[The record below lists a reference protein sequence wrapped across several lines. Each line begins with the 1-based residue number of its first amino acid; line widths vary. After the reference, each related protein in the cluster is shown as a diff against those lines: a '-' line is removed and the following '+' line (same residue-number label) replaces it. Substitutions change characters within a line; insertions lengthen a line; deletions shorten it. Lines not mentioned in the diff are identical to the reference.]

1 MISQHQ
7 MTIEDYKTILR
18 RRKWLLIIPAV
29 VFSVSAYAVSRFL
42 PARYKS
48 ETVVLVEA
56 PAVSSEL
63 VRPIGGDTNQ
73 RLATMREEILSR
85 TRLQQIIEKF
95 NLYREDLSKRSMEEL
110 VASLRSSI
118 DVSAVRPM
126 DRTNASGLP
135 GFTIDVMAAQP
146 QLAQQICTEITS
158 MFLQQNVIVS
168 ERKAEDTTDF
178 INRQLQ
184 EAKAKLDDQ
193 DAKLADFQRRYT
205 GALPDEAQTNFSLLS
220 GLASQLDS
228 VTQSINRAQ
237 QDKLFLESAL
247 SQQVAAA
254 KLSQTV
260 GNPDALSRQLAALQD
275 QLASLRIRY
284 TDEHPDVTKVKNEI
298 SQLQQRMNEQA
309 APTHADNETEEPGAS
324 VDTPQVQQ
332 LRAQLHQIDVTI
344 HERMAEQLR
353 LQEQIGRVQAKLE
366 LTPAVAQQYKALTRD
381 YQTALNIYTDLLK
394 KQNDSEMSRDLLR
407 RQQGEQFRVLDPPSL
422 PQQPTFPNRRLFA
435 FGGLAGG
442 VGFGLAIAFLLE
454 AQDTTLRTDKDVE
467 LLLKLPTLAAIP
479 AIKPLRTNGSNGS
492 ARRTRKQKDEPI
504 NMNVGV

>member
-1 MISQHQ
+1 MIGQHEL
-7 MTIEDYKTILR
+7 TIEDYKTILR

-29 VFSVSAYAVSRFL
+29 VFSVSAYAVSLFL

-95 NLYREDLSKRSMEEL
+95 NLYREDRSKRSMEEL

-135 GFTIDVMAAQP
+135 GFSIDVIAAQP

-184 EAKAKLDDQ
+184 EAKVKLDDQ
-193 DAKLADFQRRYT
+193 DARLADFQRRYT

-237 QDKLFLESAL
+237 QDKLFLESEL
-247 SQQVAAA
+247 SQQIATA

-275 QLASLRIRY
+275 QLAALRTRY

-309 APTHADNETEEPGAS
+309 APTHADNETEKPGAS

-353 LQEQIGRVQAKLE
+353 LREQIDRVQARLE

-422 PQQPTFPNRRLFA
+422 PQEPTFPNRRLFA

-454 AQDTTLRTDKDVE
+454 TQDTTLRTDKDVE
-467 LLLKLPTLAAIP
+467 HLLKLPTLAVIP
-479 AIKPLRTNGSNGS
+479 AIKP
-492 ARRTRKQKDEPI
+492 E
-504 NMNVGV
+504 